1 MTLRTAL
8 LALGLALLLAAIIV
22 VAKRKEATL
31 VAGLPVRL
39 VCADQ
44 ATALALAGPAAAIPV
59 LGTGSMAPYIPS
71 ALPGRDPLATIV
83 AYAVLDTTATFDGL
97 TVGALVVYTP
107 AWAQRAVLHQ
117 AAARDAGG
125 WIMSG
130 LHNTRSETWERLTP
144 ATYVG
149 TVARVYVW
157 PPR

>member
-1 MTLRTAL
+1 MRTVL
-8 LALGLALLLAAIIV
+8 FALGVLLLLAAIV
-22 VAKRKEATL
+22 LVAKRKEAAL
-31 VAGLPVRL
+31 VAGLPVRI

-44 ATALALAGPAAAIPV
+44 AAALAQAGPAAIPV

-71 ALPGRDPLATIV
+71 ALPGRDPLATVV
-83 AYAVLDTTATFDGL
+83 AFAVIDPGATFEAL

-117 AAARDAGG
+117 AAARAAGG

-149 TVARVYVW
+149 TVARIYVW
-157 PPR
+157 PAR

>member
-8 LALGLALLLAAIIV
+8 LALGLALVLAAIIV

-31 VAGLPVRL
+31 VAGLPVRV

-44 ATALALAGPAAAIPV
+44 AAALALAGPAAIPV

-144 ATYVG
+144 ATYRG

>member
-44 ATALALAGPAAAIPV
+44 AAALAQAGPAAAIPV

-83 AYAVLDTTATFDGL
+83 AYAVLDTTATFAGL

-107 AWAQRAVLHQ
+107 AWAKGRVMHQ
-117 AAARDAGG
+117 AALHDAGG

-130 LHNTRSETWERLTP
+130 LHNERSETWERLTP

>member
-1 MTLRTAL
+1 MTLRSAL
-8 LALGLALLLAAIIV
+8 LALGIALLLAAILL
-22 VAKRKEATL
+22 VARHKERVL
-31 VAGLPVRL
+31 VAGLPARI

-44 ATALALAGPAAAIPV
+44 RAAEAQAGPGAISV
-59 LGTGSMAPYIPS
+59 LGTGSMAPFIPA
-71 ALPGRDPLATIV
+71 ALPGRDPLATVV
-83 AYAVLDTTATFDGL
+83 AYAVLDGTATFAGL

-107 AWAQRAVLHQ
+107 AWAHGRVMHQ

-130 LHNTRSETWERLTP
+130 LHNARSETWERLTP